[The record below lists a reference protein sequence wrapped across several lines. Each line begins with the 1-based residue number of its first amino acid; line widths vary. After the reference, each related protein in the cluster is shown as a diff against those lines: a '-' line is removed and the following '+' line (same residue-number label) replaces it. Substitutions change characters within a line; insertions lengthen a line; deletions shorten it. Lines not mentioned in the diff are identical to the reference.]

1 MALDVVST
9 IDCGTR
15 CCGFWQVDRI
25 TIHVI
30 LNYERRS

>member
-9 IDCGTR
+9 IGCDTR
-15 CCGFWQVDRI
+15 CCGFLVVDAF

-30 LNYERRS
+30 MKYK